1 MDIIGNI
8 KFLACV
14 LIFPGVIFVSLFG
27 FILMGIEEKVYARL
41 QQRSGNRIM
50 QPIYDFIKFSSK
62 GITIPPKAFKLI
74 FIMAP
79 ILSMLTTLL
88 LQMYIPIFSEYFIL
102 GEHSDIIFILLLL
115 LFPIISLILAQ
126 AASGNRFAGINI
138 SRAIVMLVSF
148 SIPLIIIFMSVI
160 FKVNEGE
167 EDKILLTLK
176 GIYDYQIREGSLI
189 TNWSM
194 IPAAL
199 SFLMIIPAILGVS
212 PFDIYDS
219 NTEISGGISSVFSGF
234 LLGIAKFTKAVNFVI
249 ISSIFVTLFFSFKI
263 IEIDAL
269 DILIFYIIVTVVIL
283 VSISFTKAVTS
294 RIKIEQAVS
303 FFIKAPTIL
312 SIISLILVYFKL

>member
-1 MDIIGNI
+1 MTIQEII
-8 KFLACV
+8 KFLVCI

-27 FILMGIEEKVYARL
+27 FILMGIEEKVYAKF
-41 QQRSGNRIM
+41 QQRSGDRIL

-62 GITIPPKAFKLI
+62 GITFPPKAFKSI
-74 FIMAP
+74 FIIAP

-88 LQMYIPIFSEYFIL
+88 MQMYIPIFSKYFIW
-102 GEHSDIIFILLLL
+102 GSSSDIIFILFLL

-148 SIPLIIIFMSVI
+148 SIPLIFIFVSVT
-160 FKVNEGE
+160 FKVNEGA
-167 EDKILLTLK
+167 KSGGLLTLK
-176 GIYDYQIREGSLI
+176 NIYDYQILFGPLI
-189 TNWSM
+189 TKWSM

-219 NTEISGGISSVFSGF
+219 NTEIFGGISSVFSGF
-234 LLGIAKFTKAVNFVI
+234 LLGIVKFTKAVNFVI
-249 ISSIFVTLFFSFKI
+249 ISSIFVTLFFSFSIAQIHILNI
-263 IEIDAL
+263 I
-269 DILIFYIIVTVVIL
+269 IFYIVVTIIIL
-283 VSISFTKAVTS
+283 ISVSFTKAVTS

-303 FFIKAPTIL
+303 FFIKVPTIL
-312 SIISLILVYFKL
+312 SIISLILVCFKL